1 MRIRVA
7 VPDDAPAIGRVHVET
22 WRSAYRG
29 IVPDTYLAGLA
40 PAERASQWR
49 DFLADSTGTRFLLL
63 AHGKID
69 ELIGFAAAGPER
81 SGDPTYQG
89 ELYALYVLP
98 SHHRRGFGH
107 RLVRAV
113 AGRLA
118 AAGTRSML
126 LWVLDA
132 NTPARKFYEALG
144 GTVVRG
150 QRIDI
155 GGVPFTEVAYG
166 WSDLQVLL
174 NAVSL

>member
-1 MRIRVA
+1 ML
-7 VPDDAPAIGRVHVET
+7 DDAPAIARVHVET

-29 IVPDTYLAGLA
+29 IVSDTYLASLS
-40 PAERASQWR
+40 PAERASQWC
-49 DFLADSTGTRFLLL
+49 DFLADSAGTRFLLV
-63 AHGKID
+63 AADDKVD

-81 SGDPTYQG
+81 SGDPNYLG

-98 SHHRRGFGH
+98 SHQRRGFGH
-107 RLVRAV
+107 RLVRAG

-132 NTPARKFYEALG
+132 NTPAREFYEALG

-150 QRIDI
+150 QRIAI
-155 GGVPFTEVAYG
+155 SEVCHSRRWPTAGGTCKCC
-166 WSDLQVLL
+166 STR
-174 NAVSL
+174 

>member
-1 MRIRVA
+1 MA
-7 VPDDAPAIGRVHVET
+7 DDAPAIARVHVET

-29 IVPDTYLAGLA
+29 IVPDAYLARLSL
-40 PAERASQWR
+40 AERANQWR
-49 DFLADSTGTRFLLL
+49 DFLADSTGMRFVLV
-63 AHGKID
+63 AHDKVD

-81 SGDPTYQG
+81 SGDPNYLG

-98 SHHRRGFGH
+98 SHHRCGFGH
-107 RLVRAV
+107 RLVQAV

-126 LWVLDA
+126 LWVLEA
-132 NTPARKFYEALG
+132 NTLAREFYEALG

-150 QRIDI
+150 QRIDV

-166 WSDLQVLL
+166 WSDLQALL
-174 NAVSL
+174 NAAGL